1 MSENT
6 VIENPYSKK
15 FIAKN
20 HRCDA
25 TINQNEDHI
34 SSTKGIQNLCGWQP
48 CTKMCFTCI
57 HFKETIESIH
67 MHATKEIFKINQR
80 LSCESYSVIYVID
93 CLKCNVQYLGSSVDK
108 MKLTANKW
116 RSDILQGVEGEETKK
131 LVSHFNAT
139 PHNISRDLRIIAV
152 EEVSGSEDALKL
164 KEAMYIKKFD
174 LIKNGLNKNL
184 L

>member
-1 MSENT
+1 
-6 VIENPYSKK
+6 
-15 FIAKN
+15 
-20 HRCDA
+20 
-25 TINQNEDHI
+25 
-34 SSTKGIQNLCGWQP
+34 
-48 CTKMCFTCI
+48 MCFTCI
-57 HFKETIESIH
+57 HSKGIIESIH

-139 PHNISRDLRIIAV
+139 PHNISRDLRIIAI
-152 EEVSGSEDALKL
+152 EEVSGSEDALKI
-164 KEAMYIKKFD
+164 KEATYIKKFD
-174 LIKNGLNKNL
+174 LIKNGLN
-184 L
+184 